1 MHKGLLYGHSF
12 VYGLQQH
19 LEHIGVCTPSEVAKH
34 LKVNDHIE
42 ALHLFGERGL
52 GMQAHNFAVPHELL
66 LELCPDFVILNIG
79 GNDLAQGTSP
89 LVVASAV
96 VQLGEGLVRDYAVR
110 DVIICSAIPRT
121 GHLHGI
127 TPDLYTAN
135 TAQFNKCLRHFCDVD
150 PTLHY
155 HTHRGFWN
163 NDITMWSHD
172 GCHPNTP
179 AGRRKYKQSIRLAV
193 HRQLARTTCSGAQW
207 TKSRLANK

>member
-12 VYGLQQH
+12 VYGLQQR

-96 VQLGEGLVRDYAVR
+96 VQLGERLVRDYAVR
-110 DVIICSAIPRT
+110 GVIICSVIPRT

-135 TAQFNKCLRHFCDVD
+135 TAQFNKCLPHFCDVD